1 VTRPLAA
8 VTFDFWNTLAYE
20 EQEGGLHDRRAAA
33 WGGILEEAEAA
44 VERDALLAAF
54 ARVTERHQAAWRDN
68 RQFLAAEAAEHAISD
83 LGVELPAD
91 VLERLVAAFAGA
103 GRDAELRLAPNVGG
117 CLARLRATGVRLA
130 IVCDVGFTS
139 GADLRGFLERRGLL
153 EHFDGWAFSD
163 EVGVYKPDRRMFAH
177 ALAEIG
183 GVEPR
188 AAAHVGDLRRT
199 DVAGS
204 RAAGMLSVRYSG
216 VFDDSGAESD
226 VEADLVVADH
236 ADLPTRL
243 GLEAARAAD

>member
-20 EQEGGLHDRRAAA
+20 DEEGGLQDRRAAA
-33 WGGILEEAEAA
+33 WAGILEEAEAA
-44 VERDALLAAF
+44 VEHDALMAAF
-54 ARVTERHQAAWRDN
+54 AGATERHQAAWRAN
-68 RQFLAAEAAEHAISD
+68 RQFLAREAAEHAIAD
-83 LGVELPAD
+83 LGVEVPGD

-103 GRDAELRLAPNVGG
+103 GRGAELRLAPGIEG
-117 CLARLRATGVRLA
+117 CLGTLRAQGVRLA

-139 GADLRGFLERRGLL
+139 GADLRGFLDRRGLL
-153 EHFDGWAFSD
+153 GHFDGWAFSD

-177 ALAEIG
+177 ALAAVG
-183 GVEPR
+183 GVDPV

-204 RAAGMLSVRYSG
+204 RTAGMLSVRYTG
-216 VFDDSGAESD
+216 VFDDPGAETA

-236 ADLPTRL
+236 AELPSRL
-243 GLEAARAAD
+243 GLDRA